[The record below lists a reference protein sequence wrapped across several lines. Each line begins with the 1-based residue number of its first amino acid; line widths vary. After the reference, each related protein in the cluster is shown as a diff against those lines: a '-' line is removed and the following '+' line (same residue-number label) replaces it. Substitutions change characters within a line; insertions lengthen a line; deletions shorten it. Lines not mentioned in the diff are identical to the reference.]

1 MKIIIFIA
9 LIMSILV
16 GNAYCEQEVLFSIK
30 NIGLGGYGGP
40 HYRLG
45 FKKQG
50 VLIFAGGPCCII
62 INRIFC
68 LGFTGSSLDA
78 DYKYTEMGY
87 GGLFTGFFLIPDA
100 PFDITPGITIGG
112 GGAHM
117 VDITSQEEYSSGFF
131 IIEPEAQILWRITS
145 FLQLNCGICYRLI
158 LGLSSIPDIDD
169 AELSGIGVLFQLRYG
184 VF

>member
-1 MKIIIFIA
+1 MKIIIIA

-16 GNAYCEQEVLFSIK
+16 GNAYCEQEVLFSVK
-30 NIGLGGYGGP
+30 GIGLGGYGGP

-68 LGFTGSSLDA
+68 LGITGSSLDA
-78 DYKYTEMGY
+78 DYKDTEMGY
-87 GGLFTGFFLIPDA
+87 GGLLTGFFLFPDA

-117 VDITSQEEYSSGFF
+117 VNIISQQEFSSGFF
-131 IIEPEAQILWRITS
+131 IIEPETQILWRITS
-145 FLQLNCGICYRLI
+145 FLQLSCGISYRFI
-158 LGLSSIPDIDD
+158 FGLSGLPELDN

-184 VF
+184 IF